1 MPQFWLKNSEPDE
14 YRYQHF
20 TMHIDHINIS
30 APMNLLE
37 KVKDFY
43 CCVLDLEEGFR
54 PRFSQRGFWLYA
66 KDKPIVHLTENL
78 EHHSC
83 DGQGY
88 LDHVAFQ
95 ASSLNAVIEN
105 LESLGI
111 EYRSTHIPEI
121 RMTQLF
127 FKDPA
132 GTGIEVNFLEGVP
145 SADE

>member
-1 MPQFWLKNSEPDE
+1 
-14 YRYQHF
+14 
-20 TMHIDHINIS
+20 
-30 APMNLLE
+30 
-37 KVKDFY
+37 
-43 CCVLDLEEGFR
+43 
-54 PRFSQRGFWLYA
+54 
-66 KDKPIVHLTENL
+66 
-78 EHHSC
+78 
-83 DGQGY
+83 
-88 LDHVAFQ
+88 VAFQ